1 MIKNLTKLVLVSA
14 FFLATPSTAF
24 ADELVATV
32 SEGQPAPFDG
42 TLFST
47 EAAARLLADLQFTEQ
62 SCQIEIDRQLG
73 LQEARLQ
80 FEIDKLNS
88 EIEISETLSAQ
99 RLQIRDEHIAL
110 LTKDLTKQRKPSQT
124 VWFATGVLSGIAL
137 TVFSGWAIGQAAG
150 N

>member
-1 MIKNLTKLVLVSA
+1 MIKHVMRMM
-14 FFLATPSTAF
+14 LATA
-24 ADELVATV
+24 LLTV
-32 SEGQPAPFDG
+32 PNDALGEEIVTTVTEGQPAPFDG
-42 TLFST
+42 TLFNT
-47 EAAARLLADLQFTEQ
+47 EAAARLLTELQFTEQ

-88 EIEISETLSAQ
+88 VIDTSAALSTQ
-99 RLQIRDEHIAL
+99 RLEIRDEHIDL
-110 LTKDLTKQRKPSQT
+110 LTQDLVKQRKPNQT
-124 VWFATGVLSGIAL
+124 AWFATGVASGIAL